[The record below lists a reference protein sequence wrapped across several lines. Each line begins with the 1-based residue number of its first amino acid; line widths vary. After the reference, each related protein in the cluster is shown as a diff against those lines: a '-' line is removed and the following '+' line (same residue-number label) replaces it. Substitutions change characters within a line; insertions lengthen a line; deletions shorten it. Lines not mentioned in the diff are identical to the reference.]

1 MGFCRAIMRS
11 ATNGHSGGGVIARI
25 ALLAL
30 GSILSGLLVSAPVYG
45 IEPTAAI
52 HPDSWPQARPQ
63 LPPDPA
69 LERKV
74 NALLA
79 GMTLEQKVGQLI
91 QGDIST
97 LTPADLRRYPLGSV
111 LNGGNSK
118 PGGNTLAPPSAWL
131 SLANQ
136 FYLASMA
143 PAHGPHPVPEFWGI
157 DAVHGNNDVYG
168 ATVFPQNV
176 GLGAAH
182 DPALMRLIGEVTAE
196 EVRAVG
202 LDWTFGP
209 TLAIVSDERWGRS
222 YESYSVDPAIV
233 RRYARAMVLGL
244 QGKPGTREFLDAYHV
259 IATPKHYLGD
269 GGTHGIDQG
278 DNTESEAQLRDSDA
292 AGYPVAIAAGA
303 QSVMVSFSSWH
314 GVKMAASYGL
324 LTAVLKDRWHF
335 DGFTVGDWN
344 AHGQVPGCTDGSCP
358 RAVDAGLDMLMAPTD
373 WKQLYTNT
381 LKQVRSGKIPRSR
394 LDDAVRRILRVKLRD
409 RLFEEGP
416 PASRPLAG
424 RFDLLGSPQHRAI
437 ARRAVRESLV
447 LLKNENHLLP
457 LKPNERVLVAGDGA
471 DNIPMQCGGWTLTW
485 QGTGTTNRDFPHG
498 ESIWRGIAHAVR
510 AAGGEAD
517 LSPDGAFKQKPDV
530 AIVVYG
536 ETPYAEFQG
545 DVPNLGFSPGDDSD
559 LELLRRLRA
568 AGIPV
573 VSVFLSGRPL
583 WVNPELNASNAFVA
597 AWLPGSEGDGVAD
610 VLFRKPDGAIRYD
623 FRGKLSFSWPRTPL
637 QFGSDTPGQPLFALG
652 YGLRD
657 ASNGNLAKLPELS
670 GLPSSA
676 LVDNQVFFASGRI
689 GSGWHW
695 AIADDAGASPVARG
709 IGASDS
715 GRLTLTAIDKTKQ
728 EDSRRL
734 RWSGTGQS
742 SAEITGATAIDLTRQ
757 SNGQMALGFDYRVEE
772 APGAAVTVGMGCGAS
787 CGGTVTVTP
796 ALRAAPRGQWQ
807 HFDIPLACFAAAG
820 ENVSRVWTPFTL
832 QTTGKLTLDISNIRL
847 ESGTA
852 AGRACGH

>member
-1 MGFCRAIMRS
+1 MRGDK
-11 ATNGHSGGGVIARI
+11 NEHSGGAAVERV
-25 ALLAL
+25 ALLAAL
-30 GSILSGLLVSAPVYG
+30 AIALTAILSGFFASARVPG
-45 IEPTAAI
+45 AEAPASI
-52 HPDSWPQARPQ
+52 HPRLWPQTRPQ

-69 LERKV
+69 LERSV

-79 GMTLEQKVGQLI
+79 GMTLEQKVGQII

-97 LTPADLRRYPLGSV
+97 LTPADLRQYPLGSV

-143 PAHGPHPVPEFWGI
+143 PSRGAHPVPELWGI

-168 ATVFPQNV
+168 ATIFPQNV

-182 DPALMRLIGEVTAE
+182 DPALMRLIGGVTAE
-196 EVRAVG
+196 EVRAIG

-209 TLAIVSDERWGRS
+209 TLAVVSDNRWGRS
-222 YESYSVDPAIV
+222 YESYSADPAIV
-233 RRYARAMVLGL
+233 RLYARAMVLGL
-244 QGKPGTREFLDAYHV
+244 QGKPGTPEFLDARHV
-259 IATPKHYLGD
+259 IATPKHYVGD
-269 GGTHGIDQG
+269 GGTRGVDQG
-278 DNTESEAQLRDSDA
+278 DNTESETQLRDSDG

-303 QSVMVSFSSWH
+303 QSVMVSFSSWQ
-314 GVKMAASYGL
+314 GVKMSANYGL
-324 LTAVLKDRWHF
+324 LTEVLRDRWHF

-344 AHGQVPGCTDGSCP
+344 AHGQVPGCTDASCAP
-358 RAVDAGLDMLMAPTD
+358 AVDAGLDMFMAPTD
-373 WKQLYTNT
+373 WKQLYSNT
-381 LKQVRSGKIPRSR
+381 LEQVRSGQIPRSR
-394 LDDAVRRILRVKLRD
+394 LDEAVRRILRVKLRD

-424 RFDLLGSPQHRAI
+424 HFDLLGSPQHRAI

-447 LLKNENHLLP
+447 LLKNDNHLLP
-457 LKPNERVLVAGDGA
+457 LKPHERVLVAGDGA
-471 DNIPMQCGGWTLTW
+471 DDIPMQCGGWTITW
-485 QGTGTTNRDFPHG
+485 QGTGTTNKDFPHG
-498 ESIWRGIAHAVR
+498 ESIWRGIAQAVR
-510 AAGGEAD
+510 AAGGEAE
-517 LSPDGAFKQKPDV
+517 LSPEGEFKQKPDV

-536 ETPYAEFQG
+536 EKSYAEFQG
-545 DVPNLGFSPGDDSD
+545 DVPSLAFSPGDDTD

-610 VLFRKPDGAIRYD
+610 VLFRKPDGAIHYD
-623 FRGKLSFSWPRTPL
+623 FRGQLAFSWPRTPR
-637 QFGSDTPGQPLFALG
+637 QHGSGTPGQPLFALG

-657 ASNGNLAKLPELS
+657 ASNGSLAKLPEAS
-670 GLPSSA
+670 GLPSAA
-676 LVDNQVFFASGRI
+676 LVDSKVYFAYGRT

-695 AIADDAGASPVARG
+695 AVADDAGASPLSRG

-734 RWSGTGQS
+734 RWSGSGQS
-742 SAEITGATAIDLTRQ
+742 TAEITGATAIDLARE
-757 SNGQMALGFDYRVEE
+757 SNGQMALAFDYRVEE
-772 APGAAVTVGMGCGAS
+772 APTAAVTVGMGCGAS
-787 CGGTVTVTP
+787 CGGIVPVTS
-796 ALRAAPRGQWQ
+796 ALRAAPRGRWQ
-807 HFDIPLACFAAAG
+807 HLDIPLACFASAG
-820 ENVSRVWTPFTL
+820 ESMSRVWTPFAL
-832 QTTGKLTLDISNIRL
+832 QTAGRLTLAITNIHL

-852 AGRACGH
+852 GSVACGH

>member
-1 MGFCRAIMRS
+1 MRGDKS
-11 ATNGHSGGGVIARI
+11 DHSKGGVGAPF
-25 ALLAL
+25 ALLAAL
-30 GSILSGLLVSAPVYG
+30 AVALPGLLAPARVQAAG
-45 IEPTAAI
+45 PPAAI
-52 HPDSWPQARPQ
+52 HPGIWPQVRPQ

-97 LTPADLRRYPLGSV
+97 LTPADLRQYPLGSV

-118 PGGNTLAPPSAWL
+118 PDGNTLAPPSAWL
-131 SLANQ
+131 SLANRY
-136 FYLASMA
+136 YLASMA
-143 PAHGPHPVPEFWGI
+143 PSPIPHPVPEFWGI

-168 ATVFPQNV
+168 ATIFPQNV

-182 DPALMRLIGEVTAE
+182 DPALMRLIGAATAE
-196 EVRAVG
+196 EVRVIG

-209 TLAIVSDERWGRS
+209 TLAVVSDNRWGRS
-222 YESYSVDPAIV
+222 YESYSADPALV

-244 QGKPGTREFLDAYHV
+244 QGRPGTPQFLDARHV

-269 GGTHGIDQG
+269 GGTRGVDQG
-278 DNTESEAQLRDSDA
+278 DNTESEIQLRDSDG
-292 AGYPVAIAAGA
+292 AGYPVAVAAGA
-303 QSVMVSFSSWH
+303 QSVMVSFSSWR
-314 GVKMAASYGL
+314 GVKMAANYGL
-324 LTAVLKDRWHF
+324 LTEVLKDRWHF

-344 AHGQVPGCTDGSCP
+344 AHGQVPGCTDASCP
-358 RAVDAGLDMLMAPTD
+358 QAVDAGLDMFMAPTD
-373 WKQLYTNT
+373 WKQLYSNT
-381 LKQVRSGKIPRSR
+381 LEQVRSGRIPRPR

-447 LLKNENHLLP
+447 LLKNEDHLLP
-457 LKPNERVLVAGDGA
+457 LKPQERVLVAGDGA
-471 DNIPMQCGGWTLTW
+471 DDIPMQSGGWTLTW
-485 QGTGTTNRDFPHG
+485 QGTGTTNKDFPHG
-498 ESIWRGIAHAVR
+498 ESIWQGIAQTVR
-510 AAGGEAD
+510 AAGGEAN
-517 LSPDGAFKQKPDV
+517 LSPDGTFKQRPDV

-536 ETPYAEFQG
+536 EKPYAEFQG
-545 DVPNLGFSPGDDSD
+545 DVPNLAFSPGDDSD

-568 AGIPV
+568 AGIPI

-597 AWLPGSEGDGVAD
+597 AWLPGSEGEGVAD
-610 VLFRKPDGAIRYD
+610 VLFRKPDGAVRYD
-623 FRGKLSFSWPRTPL
+623 FRGTLPFSWPRTPL
-637 QFGSDTPGQPLFALG
+637 QFGSDTAGRPLFALG

-657 ASNGNLAKLPELS
+657 ASNGNLTPLAETS
-670 GLPSSA
+670 GLPSAA
-676 LVDNQVFFASGRI
+676 LVDNRAFFVAGRT

-695 AIADDAGASPVARG
+695 AVADDAGATPLPRG
-709 IGASDS
+709 LGASDS
-715 GRLTLTAIDKTKQ
+715 GRLTLTAIDKTRQ

-742 SAEITGATAIDLTRQ
+742 LAEISGATPIDLTRQ
-757 SNGQMALGFDYRVEE
+757 TNGQMALGFDYRVEE
-772 APGAAVTVGMGCGAS
+772 APSAAVTLGMGCGAS
-787 CGGTVTVTP
+787 CGGTVAITAV
-796 ALRAAPRGQWQ
+796 LRAAAHGQWR
-807 HFDIPLACFAAAG
+807 HLDIPLACFAAAG
-820 ENVSRVWTPFTL
+820 ENVSRVWTPFAL
-832 QTTGKLTLDISNIRL
+832 QTAGRLTLAITNIRL

-852 AGRACGH
+852 GAAACGH